1 MNRSLVKTAL
11 VAVAAAPAAIVSSPA
26 FAQATGGA
34 SAAETGVTDG
44 FGKIQSIVDLAV
56 PLMIGIAAIVVA
68 AMWGMKMLKRG

>member
-1 MNRSLVKTAL
+1 MLKIVRSKAAAL
-11 VAVAAAPAAIVSSPA
+11 FAIVAAFFLLQSPA
-26 FAQATGGA
+26 LAQNA
-34 SAAETGVTDG
+34 SAAETGVTEG